1 MLKSKIHRARL
12 TGAELDYEGSIA
24 IDEDLMKAADILAGE
39 QVHVLNMANGARLI
53 TYVIHAPAGS
63 GTMMLNG
70 PAARLGVPG
79 DEVIVLSY
87 CEMEEEHARL
97 HKPRVVFVNRENR
110 VCAKPEKPDL
120 K

>member
-1 MLKSKIHRARL
+1 MLKSKIHRATL
-12 TGAELDYEGSIA
+12 TGAQLDYEGSIA
-24 IDEDLMKAADILAGE
+24 IDADLMKAADMLAGE

-53 TYVIHAPAGS
+53 TYVIQALAGS

-70 PAARLGVPG
+70 PAARSGVPG

-87 CEMEEEHARL
+87 CEMEEEDARR
-97 HKPRVVFVNRENR
+97 HKPRVVSVTKENR
-110 VCAKPEKPDL
+110 PCAKPEKSDF